1 MMFFDFFVFRSTVN
15 ASFSYHTAKPNMH
28 THSEIKYQLHQ
39 LLQSPQDICS
49 GVHCVYYLPQTCCA
63 SAAAESNQTVI
74 LFIEALVL
82 DLSTFTKIFYIFRYI
97 DACDIFDLTKHSAN
111 LYPLPISFSQ
121 VPSKQSKAV
130 LVKKNTQ
137 HCAFS
142 V

>member
-97 DACDIFDLTKHSAN
+97 DACDISPNIQQTCTPYLFLLAK
-111 LYPLPISFSQ
+111 YPLSSPKPFW
-121 VPSKQSKAV
+121 
-130 LVKKNTQ
+130 
-137 HCAFS
+137 
-142 V
+142 